1 MTILKSNMVTWSKE
15 LCQQEAL
22 KYETK
27 RDFRIINR
35 NAYEFA
41 YRYGFLNEI
50 CIHMI
55 PVGSKLKRCLYVY
68 EFPDHSV
75 YVGITSDFKR
85 RKSDREKRQFDTVT
99 KYINKTGLQPVHK
112 QLTDYVEVTEAQRLE
127 GECVNEYKDN
137 NWQVLNVAKTGG
149 IGGDILYWTYDKCM
163 AEALKYSRR
172 KDFNLH
178 SKGAYDSC
186 RRNNWLPDAHKHMQP
201 YLSKPYNYWT
211 KDNCIKEALKY
222 TTRKEFKDNS
232 SGAYG
237 RGCKQKWLDEL
248 CQHMIKH

>member
-1 MTILKSNMVTWSKE
+1 MITWNKE

-27 RDFRIINR
+27 KDFRVNNR

-55 PVGSKLKRCLYVY
+55 PIGSKRKRCIYVY

-85 RKSDREKRQFDTVT
+85 RKTDREKRQFDTVT
-99 KYINKTGLQPVHK
+99 KYICKTGLQPVHK
-112 QLTDYVEVTEAQRLE
+112 QLTDYIEVGEAQRLE
-127 GECVNEYKDN
+127 GEYVLKYRSED
-137 NWQVLNVAKTGG
+137 WQVLNVAKTGG
-149 IGGDILYWTYDKCM
+149 IGGDILYWTYDMCM
-163 AEALKYSRR
+163 TEALKYSKR

-186 RRNNWLPDAHKHMQP
+186 RRNGWINDIHKIIKEFDRKG
-201 YLSKPYNYWT
+201 LNFYWT
-211 KDNCIKEALKY
+211 KDKCIEEALKY
-222 TTRKEFKDNS
+222 DRKVDFKYNS
-232 SGAYG
+232 GGAYY
-237 RGCKQKWLDEL
+237 RARVNKWLDEI
-248 CQHMIKH
+248 CQFMCKI